1 MAIRFRFRFVPFIV
15 ATMLVVL
22 GIALAQWQTRRGDE
36 KMALQAQL
44 EHRWSEPALDLTQ
57 LVSAPA
63 AIEYRRV
70 QVRGQ
75 FLPDWPIY
83 LDNRPHNGI
92 AGFYL
97 LMPFKIAA
105 SNLHVLVARGWF
117 PRNPADRTRMPA
129 IPTPADTVEIDGV
142 ARRDI
147 GHVMQL
153 GASDALK
160 PGAIVQNIE
169 PAAFAASSGLQ
180 MQPVLIEQLSASNGS
195 SSDGNSNDGLM
206 RDWPPPATGV
216 ERHRAYAF
224 QWYALSL
231 MAFVFFVV
239 TGFRREE
246 K

>member
-1 MAIRFRFRFVPFIV
+1 MAIRFRFRFVPFVV

-36 KMALQAQL
+36 KMALQAKL
-44 EHRWSEPALDLTQ
+44 EQRRAQPMIDLTGPI
-57 LVSAPA
+57 SSPD

-70 QVRGQ
+70 QVKGQ
-75 FLPDWPIY
+75 FLPNWPIY

-105 SNLHVLVARGWF
+105 SNLHVLIARGWF
-117 PRNPADRTRMPA
+117 PRNPADRTSMPNV
-129 IPTPADTVEIDGV
+129 PTPTGVIEIEGV

-153 GASDALK
+153 GALDAPK
-160 PGAIVQNIE
+160 PGTIVQNLDIAE
-169 PAAFAASSGLQ
+169 FAASSGLS
-180 MQPVLIEQLSASNGS
+180 MQPVLVEQSNA
-195 SSDGNSNDGLM
+195 SNDGLI
-206 RDWPPPATGV
+206 RDWPHPATGV

-231 MAFVFFVV
+231 MAFIFFVV
-239 TGFRREE
+239 TGFRRAE